1 MDITGKADFVAMSNL
16 RICLGRIQNY
26 SDLLPLPML
35 DFELHLDLYTL

>member
-1 MDITGKADFVAMSNL
+1 MYVTGKADFGMSNL
-16 RICLGRIQNY
+16 RICLVRIQNN